1 MLPQDGY
8 WPDFRGPR
16 RDGRYDDGPVLT
28 DWPADGLRQLWKHP
42 IGLGYASFV
51 VADGHAFTIAPNPF
65 QILTWWAAHTSRIR
79 LGAAAVV
86 AAYWHPI
93 KAAGE
98 AALLDLYSGGRLE
111 FGIGSGAY
119 QREFDRLHPGL
130 KRTDGHRYV
139 HEMLPAVKA
148 LWQGDYAH
156 TGEYWSSFRPRP
168 WCRSRCRNP
177 IRRSGSRRARRTRT
191 TSR

>member
-1 MLPQDGY
+1 M
-8 WPDFRGPR
+8 
-16 RDGRYDDGPVLT
+16 
-28 DWPADGLRQLWKHP
+28 
-42 IGLGYASFV
+42 
-51 VADGHAFTIAPNPF
+51 TIAPNPF

-79 LGAAAVV
+79 LGSAVVV

-119 QREFDRLHPGL
+119 QGEFDRLHPGL
-130 KRTDGHRYV
+130 QRTDGHRYV

-156 TGEYWSSFRPRP
+156 TGAYWAFP
-168 WCRSRCRNP
+168 
-177 IRRSGSRRARRTRT
+177 AA
-191 TSR
+191 TSVPKPLPSLAGHDRDVDAGAAVAADGCVATLADGGW